1 MTMTTKK
8 TTLLNTVE
16 YGVDARYNSQEEK
29 QNDAQLLMQA
39 RKDRMARTSEQDIMR
54 AKLMQLKLQID
65 EYLNSAESDVQHQF
79 TSFLNTYINTI
90 YEKQQQFA
98 QDLDITP
105 VSLSQILNNH
115 REPKE
120 EFFKKLMI
128 HSERI
133 FKAIKGFHKQSWYQ
147 VYYRDKINETMA
159 HQDEWREE
167 LEKKIK
173 FPAFS

>member
-8 TTLLNTVE
+8 TTLLDTIE
-16 YGVDARYNSQEEK
+16 YGVDARYNSQKEQK
-29 QNDAQLLMQA
+29 KDGQALMEA
-39 RKDRMARTSEQDIMR
+39 RRVRMAKMSKEDILR
-54 AKLMQLKLQID
+54 ARLMQLKLQMD
-65 EYLNSAESDVQHQF
+65 DYLSATQDDKKQHF
-79 TSFLNTYINTI
+79 TTFLNAYIDTI
-90 YEKQQQFA
+90 YDKQQEFA

-128 HSERI
+128 HSERV
-133 FKAIKGFHKQSWYQ
+133 FKAIKGFHKQSWYMI
-147 VYYRDKINETMA
+147 YYRDKINETMA
-159 HQDEWREE
+159 QQDEWGPE

-173 FPAFS
+173 FPSFS

>member
-1 MTMTTKK
+1 
-8 TTLLNTVE
+8 
-16 YGVDARYNSQEEK
+16 
-29 QNDAQLLMQA
+29 
-39 RKDRMARTSEQDIMR
+39 
-54 AKLMQLKLQID
+54 MQLKLQID